1 MTSYS
6 PEGLACLWES
16 GARECEAQ
24 ACKLEATV
32 RKWKTRDN
40 TRAVTMVA
48 HEWQTVAEDLEGCAR
63 SIEKHY
69 LSDLLAEVQS
79 RRGETFE
86 WLNKAH
92 DNETA
97 VRSREACEAA
107 TRKIEAK
114 AQKWKGKV
122 DDLRASAQLWK
133 DKASALLGDPKAQA
147 RLHEAEAREWEEKAS
162 ELKAGAQ
169 KLRAT
174 VDKWAEKAQELED
187 QSREAAAKAGD
198 LRNSN

>member
-24 ACKLEATV
+24 ARKLEATV

-48 HEWQTVAEDLEGCAR
+48 YEWQMVAEVLESCAYD
-63 SIEKHY
+63 IEKHY
-69 LSDLLAEVQS
+69 LGASHSHEENLEHAK
-79 RRGETFE
+79 RPGIAGKHYCGYRGGHDVSVE
-86 WLNKAH
+86 KA
-92 DNETA
+92 
-97 VRSREACEAA
+97 R
-107 TRKIEAK
+107 
-114 AQKWKGKV
+114 KWKGKV

-133 DKASALLGDPKAQA
+133 DKAGALLGDPKAQA
-147 RLHEAEAREWEEKAS
+147 RLRDIDAREWEEKAS

-169 KLRAT
+169 KLREISG
-174 VDKWAEKAQELED
+174 KWAEKAQELED